1 METGP
6 SIKVNPE
13 DSAPIPDQP
22 IGPQIEPKLARIY
35 EIAFS
40 NSADVLEFYYSSF
53 HEFRVTSESEF
64 LSEMAR
70 LIQSGQAYG
79 NPPPPRDNDPLG
91 DPIGTK
97 LSVKWSDCSDVGYLV
112 FRLPEKS
119 NIQFSADYLPFT
131 MEHANVA
138 NEQFVESGKFDSKG
152 NRFSPRRKLED
163 CKYAFFTVN
172 GPHLPKADPAR
183 FIRRFNIHVELLES
197 NGGKVINRIPIIID
211 PDVRNPGGN

>member
-22 IGPQIEPKLARIY
+22 IGPQFEPKLARIY

-40 NSADVLEFYYSSF
+40 NSADKLEFYYSSF
-53 HEFRVTSESEF
+53 HEFSVTNESEF

-70 LIQSGQAYG
+70 LIQSGRAYG
-79 NPPPPRDNDPLG
+79 NPLPPRDNDSLG
-91 DPIGTK
+91 NPIGTK
-97 LSVKWSDCSDVGYLV
+97 LSVKWPKSSDVGYLV
-112 FRLPEKS
+112 IRLPEKS
-119 NIQFSADYLPFT
+119 NIQFNANYLPLT
-131 MEHANVA
+131 MDHANIV

-152 NRFSPRRKLED
+152 NRFSPRRKLEN

-172 GPHLPKADPAR
+172 GPNLPDDGAAE

-197 NGGKVINRIPIIID
+197 YGGKVINRIPIIID